1 MLSLFVH
8 YDLYAYNEF
17 RSKTKLILER
27 LWFNL
32 LTTRLYVTKV
42 SSIQCQATN
51 LVPLKIALS
60 PKRVLRYNKVGR

>member
-32 LTTRLYVTKV
+32 LTTRFFEQKFLLYNDRPQ
-42 SSIQCQATN
+42 I
-51 LVPLKIALS
+51 
-60 PKRVLRYNKVGR
+60 